1 MKKLLSVFLLIA
13 FTFAFYACGESTG
26 ESNENLKDKLQQE
39 MLMEESGELPEPEH
53 SFYLPSAL
61 QIGTIFKRSGL
72 GYMEGITA
80 NPENASKY
88 VGKNTQLLNFG
99 VFSADLAYT
108 ILNSQSQNSK
118 SLLVAV
124 KELSEGIGFGSVF
137 NQNGLYD
144 RFESNLG
151 NQDSILNL
159 LVEIQENTDVFVS
172 ENDLRAE
179 TYVIFGGAWVEGMYL
194 GSKAF
199 NKENK
204 AKISKRLVE
213 QLNILGNLISALE
226 STDRNMEDISE
237 VMTGLKGI
245 YDYFNQIDY
254 IRDENG
260 SIDFAK
266 VVIEDKELDEIS
278 SKIAELRTLITEV

>member
-1 MKKLLSVFLLIA
+1 
-13 FTFAFYACGESTG
+13 
-26 ESNENLKDKLQQE
+26 
-39 MLMEESGELPEPEH
+39 
-53 SFYLPSAL
+53 
-61 QIGTIFKRSGL
+61 
-72 GYMEGITA
+72 
-80 NPENASKY
+80 
-88 VGKNTQLLNFG
+88 
-99 VFSADLAYT
+99 
-108 ILNSQSQNSK
+108 
-118 SLLVAV
+118 
-124 KELSEGIGFGSVF
+124 
-137 NQNGLYD
+137 
-144 RFESNLG
+144 
-151 NQDSILNL
+151 
-159 LVEIQENTDVFVS
+159 
-172 ENDLRAE
+172 
-179 TYVIFGGAWVEGMYL
+179 MYL
-194 GSKAF
+194 GSRAF

-245 YDYFNQIDY
+245 YDSFNQIDY

>member
-1 MKKLLSVFLLIA
+1 MLIA

-26 ESNENLKDKLQQE
+26 ESNENLEDKLQQE

-53 SFYLPSAL
+53 SFLPPLCPSDWNHL
-61 QIGTIFKRSGL
+61 QTFWPS

-179 TYVIFGGAWVEGMYL
+179 TYVIFGGAWVEGMYP
-194 GSKAF
+194 S
-199 NKENK
+199 
-204 AKISKRLVE
+204 V
-213 QLNILGNLISALE
+213 
-226 STDRNMEDISE
+226 
-237 VMTGLKGI
+237 
-245 YDYFNQIDY
+245 
-254 IRDENG
+254 
-260 SIDFAK
+260 
-266 VVIEDKELDEIS
+266 
-278 SKIAELRTLITEV
+278 AELSTRRTRLKSASAW

>member
-1 MKKLLSVFLLIA
+1 
-13 FTFAFYACGESTG
+13 
-26 ESNENLKDKLQQE
+26 
-39 MLMEESGELPEPEH
+39 MEESGELQEPEH

-99 VFSADLAYT
+99 VYSADLAYT
-108 ILNSQSQNSK
+108 ILNSQSQNSR
-118 SLLVAV
+118 SLLIAV
-124 KELSEGIGFGSVF
+124 KELSEGIGFESVF
-137 NQNGLYD
+137 NQDGLYD
-144 RFESNLG
+144 RFEANLG

-172 ENDLRAE
+172 ENDFRAE

-194 GSKAF
+194 GSRAF

-204 AKISKRLVE
+204 AQISKRLVE

-226 STDRNMEDISE
+226 GAGRNTEDIADF
-237 VMTGLKGI
+237 TNGLKGI
-245 YDYFNQIDY
+245 QNFYNNIDY

-260 SIDFAK
+260 SIDFAN
-266 VVIEDKELDEIS
+266 VVIEDNELDEIS
-278 SKIAELRTLITEV
+278 KKIAELRTLITEA